1 MALLENILEE
11 CASYATK
18 VEGSEDDDDDDSEE
32 DDEDDTKEEAVAV
45 IAQTRGPL
53 QLPDPLFKMLRM
65 LSVICIT
72 FFRSCLTALRRY
84 VQPELFDPIPNT
96 SVDEALVDTRTRVKL
111 LEDISLKSVSERR
124 KKDISREITLIEKS
138 LTRIEK
144 MSTRGSL

>member
-1 MALLENILEE
+1 MALLENIFEE

-18 VEGSEDDDDDDSEE
+18 VEGSEDDDDDSEE
-32 DDEDDTKEEAVAV
+32 DDEEDTKEGAVAV
-45 IAQTRGPL
+45 APTRGPL

-96 SVDEALVDTRTRVKL
+96 SVDEALADTRTRVKL

>member
-18 VEGSEDDDDDDSEE
+18 VEGSEDDDDDSEE
-32 DDEDDTKEEAVAV
+32 DDEEDTKEEAVAP
-45 IAQTRGPL
+45 TRGPL

-96 SVDEALVDTRTRVKL
+96 SVDEALADTRTRVKL

-124 KKDISREITLIEKS
+124 KKDISREITMIEKS